1 MRNIYSVFFFFCL
14 LFFEISN
21 SFGQI
26 VPESS
31 YPKTFDNPQKVQF
44 FDKKS
49 DNVRIWVSFEQLSS
63 NTYERA
69 FLATVIETK
78 AEFKDK
84 FGAKPY
90 FGLILY
96 SFDQTVSDI
105 TVKKWIDDAFIYM
118 NAIKKK
124 SQAVEYEAN
133 LKQEVQTLRK

>member
-14 LFFEISN
+14 LFFEISS
-21 SFGQI
+21 SFGQT
-26 VPESS
+26 VAESN
-31 YPKTFDNPQKVQF
+31 YPQTFDNPQKVQF
-44 FDKKS
+44 FDKNS
-49 DNVRIWVSFEQLSS
+49 NHVRIWVSFEQLSS

-78 AEFKDK
+78 TEFKDK

-96 SFDQTVSDI
+96 SFDQMVSDI

-124 SQAVEYEAN
+124 SHADNYESN
-133 LKQEVQTLRK
+133 LKREVHTLRK